1 MRIDPTDVDRLP
13 VPACLQRAELG
24 VRAERIHGHAGAV
37 KTVWWNRTLNV
48 YGLLGG
54 PLSGEVRRCRDGS
67 PRHYISRG
75 DVFALACQID
85 QDEVALLRLLWHALA
100 WGSGFE
106 LLNKKE
112 PLAVIVEDVPR
123 VVAVLREAAGT
134 GSGEVR

>member
-1 MRIDPTDVDRLP
+1 
-13 VPACLQRAELG
+13 
-24 VRAERIHGHAGAV
+24 
-37 KTVWWNRTLNV
+37 
-48 YGLLGG
+48 
-54 PLSGEVRRCRDGS
+54 
-67 PRHYISRG
+67 
-75 DVFALACQID
+75 LACQID

-112 PLAVIVEDVPR
+112 PLAVIAEDVPR